1 MGLFEVERKSL
12 TSTTFEVVLPG
23 FKPTEVLY
31 TPADALLK
39 SYTTGRNLPD
49 FTVGADMQHN
59 QWQINPDKFLPN
71 NYLKG
76 FIQFDRNAA
85 NVFLCPNTGM
95 NDPREIATIT
105 QEIIML
111 NLSSGNVEIDSS
123 QTWSAIEKQLSELP
137 FSMPPERVE
146 KLIDG
151 ILACA
156 VIGNIQYKKGI
167 SNQ

>member
-59 QWQINPDKFLPN
+59 QWQINPDKFPTH
-71 NYLKG
+71 NYTKG
-76 FIQFDRNAA
+76 FIQFGSNSA
-85 NVFLCPNTGM
+85 NVFLCPNTRM
-95 NDPREIATIT
+95 NDPSRIATIT
-105 QEIIML
+105 PEGIIIYQE
-111 NLSSGNVEIDSS
+111 GNVEINS
-123 QTWSAIEKQLSELP
+123 THARLAIEKQLSKLP
-137 FSMPPERVE
+137 FSMRPERVE
-146 KLIDG
+146 KLKDG

-156 VIGNIQYKKGI
+156 VIGNI
-167 SNQ
+167 

>member
-105 QEIIML
+105 PEGIML
-111 NLSSGNVEIDSS
+111 NSSSGKVEIAR
-123 QTWSAIEKQLSELP
+123 THARLAIELLSELP
-137 FSMPPERVE
+137 FTMPPERVE
-146 KLIDG
+146 KLAFG